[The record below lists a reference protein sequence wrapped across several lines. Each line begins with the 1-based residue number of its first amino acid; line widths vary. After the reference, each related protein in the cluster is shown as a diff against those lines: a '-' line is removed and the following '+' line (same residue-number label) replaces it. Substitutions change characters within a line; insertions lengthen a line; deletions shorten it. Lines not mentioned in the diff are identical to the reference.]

1 MKLLLDQNLAPAL
14 ARRLADVWPGSRH
27 VRDCGLERGSDLE
40 VWMYAIQEAFVIV
53 SKDADFHQLS
63 FLKGAPP
70 KVIWVRRGNAQQARS
85 NRSFVTTTG
94 SFGHFW
100 SRPRGR
106 FSQSDSQRTRSVSAP
121 L

>member
-70 KVIWVRRGNAQQARS
+70 KVIWVRRGNCATGEVEQIIRDNDRVIRAFLEQAE
-85 NRSFVTTTG
+85 G
-94 SFGHFW
+94 SFLAI
-100 SRPRGR
+100 R
-106 FSQSDSQRTRSVSAP
+106 
-121 L
+121 

>member
-27 VRDCGLERGSDLE
+27 VRDCGLERASDLE

-63 FLKGAPP
+63 FLRGAPP
-70 KVIWVRRGNAQQARS
+70 KVIWVRKGNCSTNDVERIIRDNDEAIRAFLEQAE
-85 NRSFVTTTG
+85 G
-94 SFGHFW
+94 SFLAI
-100 SRPRGR
+100 R
-106 FSQSDSQRTRSVSAP
+106 
-121 L
+121 